1 MAYRAVSILLAC
13 ALGVGATLREDEAL
27 VARIDGLENEWANAR
42 AASEKLMDPLPPNLW
57 QDCDDLPVLDQTCI
71 GLFWDEA
78 NLTIGVDL
86 SISGAGGHNFTL
98 YSVDAGQYCMSE
110 KDLLKLIELIP
121 PLLPY
126 KPAIDKIVAE
136 LGKIPVGILS
146 VCTELTDMDISKTD
160 VKGKI
165 HVHYQLMCL
174 LGHCV
179 ASGDSP
185 VHDFDLPIP

>member
-1 MAYRAVSILLAC
+1 M
-13 ALGVGATLREDEAL
+13 
-27 VARIDGLENEWANAR
+27 
-42 AASEKLMDPLPPNLW
+42 
-57 QDCDDLPVLDQTCI
+57 

-86 SISGAGGHNFTL
+86 SISGGPIPANFTL
-98 YSVDAGQYCMSE
+98 YSVDAGEYCMSE
-110 KDLLKLIELIP
+110 KDLLKLVELIP
-121 PLLPY
+121 VLLPY
-126 KPAIDKIVAE
+126 KPAIDKVVAE

-160 VKGKI
+160 VKGSI

-179 ASGDSP
+179 AEGDSTD
-185 VHDFDLPIP
+185 HAFDMKIP